1 MWIFLTCLMCCVK
14 TLRGTGFQWKVFD
27 NIVSFD
33 RELLTK
39 LASGNP
45 QVYISQIRHCFFI
58 KSCFKGFQVLGRFS
72 GKTQTFH
79 QSIKNIV
86 SFLAKIFLSE
96 AMSLT
101 YLGGTAFEELLIWMA
116 IQCSKAFRILGAESS
131 KYSKEE
137 LLMLIMWLF
146 NCQCFFTYKW
156 RFCWC
161 PISFVH
167 KY

>member
-1 MWIFLTCLMCCVK
+1 MFDVLCE
-14 TLRGTGFQWKVFD
+14 TLRRTGFQWKVFD

-79 QSIKNIV
+79 QGIKNV
-86 SFLAKIFLSE
+86 GASSCHD
-96 AMSLT
+96 
-101 YLGGTAFEELLIWMA
+101 LINMHEHP
-116 IQCSKAFRILGAESS
+116 QGNSR
-131 KYSKEE
+131 
-137 LLMLIMWLF
+137 
-146 NCQCFFTYKW
+146 
-156 RFCWC
+156 
-161 PISFVH
+161 
-167 KY
+167 

>member
-1 MWIFLTCLMCCVK
+1 MLQPLLNHCPGALCKLLYNPAGLKGAIQQFGIKSWADNVDIFDMFDVLCE

-58 KSCFKGFQVLGRFS
+58 KSSFKGFQVLGRFS
-72 GKTQTFH
+72 GKTQKFH
-79 QSIKNIV
+79 QGIKNIV
-86 SFLAKIFLSE
+86 SFLPKTILSE

-101 YLGGTAFEELLIWMA
+101 YLGGIVLEGLL
-116 IQCSKAFRILGAESS
+116 
-131 KYSKEE
+131 
-137 LLMLIMWLF
+137 
-146 NCQCFFTYKW
+146 T
-156 RFCWC
+156 
-161 PISFVH
+161 
-167 KY
+167 

>member
-1 MWIFLTCLMCCVK
+1 MFDVLCE

-79 QSIKNIV
+79 QGIKNIV
-86 SFLAKIFLSE
+86 SFLPKTILSE
-96 AMSLT
+96 AMSLQLPDHWYSLRRT
-101 YLGGTAFEELLIWMA
+101 FNKRQHACKTQNRLLLWRQKISYHFYRKQFSA
-116 IQCSKAFRILGAESS
+116 KQCHLRTLVVSLLKNCWLEGQ
-131 KYSKEE
+131 YSDRKLSE
-137 LLMLIMWLF
+137 F
-146 NCQCFFTYKW
+146 
-156 RFCWC
+156 
-161 PISFVH
+161 
-167 KY
+167 